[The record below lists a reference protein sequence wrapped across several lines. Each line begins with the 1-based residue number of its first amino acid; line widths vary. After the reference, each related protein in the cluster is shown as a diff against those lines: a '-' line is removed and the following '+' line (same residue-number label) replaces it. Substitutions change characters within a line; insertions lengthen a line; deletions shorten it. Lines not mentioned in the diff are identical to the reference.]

1 MQYSICALPGDGIGP
16 EIVREARKVLE
27 KVAELEGFALA
38 LPKKPL
44 GVRPLICT
52 ESHCLRIL

>member
-27 KVAELEGFALA
+27 KIAELEGFSL
-38 LPKKPL
+38 KF
-44 GVRPLICT
+44 T
-52 ESHCLRIL
+52 EKAFGGEAIELYG